1 MARKKKEVDWVRLE
15 ADWRANIK
23 SMRILEDEYGISK
36 TRIGQV
42 AEENGWT
49 RDLSAKIKAR
59 RQAKLDSALLD
70 SKLDSERPALEGE
83 VIEAAA
89 QTQTEVILWHR
100 KAIGRTRELALHLLG
115 ELESVT
121 DNRLELADLG
131 EMLRD
136 PEQKTR
142 DRKLEIYNA
151 VIEYPTRI
159 EAAKKLAET
168 LRLLIGLEREAF
180 GIEGRGAG
188 DLNVTNNIQIAFVSA
203 AAVHQ

>member
-1 MARKKKEVDWVRLE
+1 MARKKKDVDWVGLE

-23 SMRILEDEYGISK
+23 SQRVLSAEYGIS
-36 TRIGQV
+36 TARIGQV

-59 RQAKLDSALLD
+59 RQAKLDTSLLD
-70 SKLDSERPALEGE
+70 TKLDTKTTLLPAYSEHE

-89 QTQTEVILWHR
+89 ETQTNVILFHR
-100 KAIGRTRELALHLLG
+100 SAISRARALAMRLLG
-115 ELESVT
+115 ELENVSSNT
-121 DNRLELADLG
+121 LELEELG
-131 EMLRD
+131 ELLRD
-136 PEQKTR
+136 PERKTR
-142 DRKLEIYNA
+142 DRKMEIYNA

-168 LRLLIGLEREAF
+168 LRTLIGLEREAF

-203 AAVHQ
+203 Q